1 MINSTD
7 SRKRARHG
15 ASKDLNVFVSP
26 ECNLFELLP
35 DVCTFAVVAHLMPF
49 DVFNW
54 CQTCSHYH
62 RSRTRIVRQE
72 DSCEFSSNATRERA
86 LAKQMM
92 NASLTDSLD
101 RVLKSNNI
109 GFQISDLKRLNRNVK
124 EELLPSSSIALSG
137 SIVLQAC
144 LGKTFGLG
152 TTDADMFCSQEAI
165 YVARK
170 WLVSKKSCD
179 MVLHRLKD
187 RQYVSNVDTYL
198 SKETN
203 QDRIHHVEAYGPMPS
218 TDEMKL
224 NGVSVSHDHLSFNR
238 SVWKLKER
246 QRSVANLPQKTKS
259 PPYPGYDFTP
269 GVGYK
274 HSHLVFETRDHDSIG
289 SDDESSYCAEYPDTL
304 LDCTVDLVV
313 GSENSTAFDLIES
326 FDLDV
331 CMCSYDGQTF
341 RIKNPSFV
349 FNSLECGGK
358 LVSFPISNIVRN
370 ASVLEEFFV
379 GWSTEQTT
387 EERVR
392 NLQRFDEK
400 FNLIQFL
407 GDERE
412 TIQEYNSRIRDIHYF
427 VLRAVERINK
437 YRRRG
442 ISILDS
448 EHIPSEYPFHAFS
461 HDSLLF

>member
-1 MINSTD
+1 MFNSTD

-15 ASKDLNVFVSP
+15 ASKDLDVFVPP

-54 CQTCSHYH
+54 CQTCSHYQ

-72 DSCEFSSNATRERA
+72 DSCEFSSNATRDRV

-109 GFQISDLKRLNRNVK
+109 GFRTSDLKRLNSNVK
-124 EELLPSSSIALSG
+124 EELLPSSSIVLSG

-152 TTDADMFCSQEAI
+152 NTDADIFCSQEAI
-165 YVARK
+165 HVARK
-170 WLVSKKSCD
+170 WLVDKKSCG

-187 RQYVSNVDTYL
+187 RLYVSNVDTYL
-198 SKETN
+198 SKDTN
-203 QDRIHHVEAYGPMPS
+203 QDRIHHVEAYGPMPNPE
-218 TDEMKL
+218 EMKL

-238 SVWKLKER
+238 NVWKLKER
-246 QRSVANLPQKTKS
+246 QRSVANLPRQSNS

-269 GVGYK
+269 AVGYK
-274 HSHLVFETRDHDSIG
+274 HAHLVFETRDHDSIG
-289 SDDESSYCAEYPDTL
+289 SDDESSCWAEYSDTL
-304 LDCTVDLVV
+304 FDCTVDLVV
-313 GSENSTAFDLIES
+313 ASESSTAFGLIES

-341 RIKNPSFV
+341 RVKNPSFV
-349 FNSLECGGK
+349 FNSLKCGGK
-358 LVSFPISNIVRN
+358 LVSFPLSNVVRN
-370 ASVLEEFFV
+370 ASVLKEFFV
-379 GWSTEQTT
+379 GWSTEKTT

-407 GDERE
+407 EDEQE
-412 TIQEYNSRIRDIHYF
+412 TVREYNSRIRDIHYF